1 MEKDPS
7 IVLSVQASAHSASDE
22 KAAEVLGRVAEL
34 SLKNAARIDARSWA
48 GRNIESGGQY
58 FANGAEARLYGTKGD
73 RTLEI
78 VARPAS
84 PESRTSGITERIT
97 SQGGITSRPPR

>member
-1 MEKDPS
+1 VYSGCRPT
-7 IVLSVQASAHSASDE
+7 ARNASDDA
-22 KAAEVLGRVAEL
+22 AAEVLGYVAGVTL
-34 SLKNAARIDARSWA
+34 RKAAPIDARSWVS
-48 GRNIESGGQY
+48 RNIESGGQY

-78 VARPAS
+78 VARAAS